1 MTTNVPRKTA
11 GVRRR
16 SLLGALAVKA
26 PQRVD
31 KTKRKIFNENH
42 VEVEVEVEVAIVIV
56 IVIANGKKD
65 EVEVAIVTVREDEA
79 RNAEVMNED
88 AMKVKN
94 VIEKRDGVGAR
105 VGEVGTTTEKEE
117 AEVGIETERRDE
129 VLIVKNREE
138 EVVRKR
144 KEAEKGRAA
153 DEIHSKLLINI
164 THMPHATAIYFQM
177 YRSWNT

>member
-1 MTTNVPRKTA
+1 M
-11 GVRRR
+11 
-16 SLLGALAVKA
+16 
-26 PQRVD
+26 
-31 KTKRKIFNENH
+31 
-42 VEVEVEVEVAIVIV
+42 IVIV

-65 EVEVAIVTVREDEA
+65 EVEVEVEVEVAIVTVREDEA
-79 RNAEVMNED
+79 RNAEVTNED

-129 VLIVKNREE
+129 VVIVKNREE

-153 DEIHSKLLINI
+153 DEIHSKLLFNI

>member
-1 MTTNVPRKTA
+1 M
-11 GVRRR
+11 
-16 SLLGALAVKA
+16 
-26 PQRVD
+26 
-31 KTKRKIFNENH
+31 
-42 VEVEVEVEVAIVIV
+42 IVIV

-65 EVEVAIVTVREDEA
+65 EVEVVIVTVREDEA
-79 RNAEVMNED
+79 KNAEVMNED

-94 VIEKRDGVGAR
+94 VIEKRDGVGVR

-144 KEAEKGRAA
+144 KEVEKGRAA
-153 DEIHSKLLINI
+153 DEIHSKLLFNI
-164 THMPHATAIYFQM
+164 THMPHTTAIYFQM

>member
-42 VEVEVEVEVAIVIV
+42 VEVEVEVEVAIVI
-56 IVIANGKKD
+56 ANGKKD

-79 RNAEVMNED
+79 RNAEVTNED

-129 VLIVKNREE
+129 VLIAKNREE

-164 THMPHATAIYFQM
+164 THMPHAIAIYFQM

>member
-1 MTTNVPRKTA
+1 M
-11 GVRRR
+11 
-16 SLLGALAVKA
+16 
-26 PQRVD
+26 
-31 KTKRKIFNENH
+31 
-42 VEVEVEVEVAIVIV
+42 IVIV

-65 EVEVAIVTVREDEA
+65 EVEVEVEVAIVTVREDEA
-79 RNAEVMNED
+79 RNAEVTNED